1 MSVYFMSALHTK
13 PRHKQSGVAL
23 ITILLIVALLTAIV
37 SRIGLSGQLW
47 VRQVENG
54 NALARARQATVAAQ
68 LWVADILEQD
78 TNAYDGADDI
88 WAQILPPIPAGWGI
102 LSGRIEDMQS
112 RFNLNNLIDAEGKVN
127 GQALQQF
134 ERLLQILKLDTGIAQ
149 SVTDWIDID
158 GSPSGPWGAEDVF
171 YIGLATPYFA
181 ANRPFEDVAELR
193 LVRGVDSEVWQK
205 LAPFVCALPELT
217 MLNINT
223 ASTEVLAATVIEWDL
238 SGQAMTMAK
247 QWTDVISKQ
256 PVADQ
261 AALAERLLGDREKPV
276 PPGLQ
281 TVTRYFLAHTQ
292 LNFDNVEYRVSSLYR
307 RNEGKAELLRQ
318 NRELL

>member
-1 MSVYFMSALHTK
+1 MSALHIK
-13 PRHKQSGVAL
+13 ARPRQAGVAL

-78 TNAYDGADDI
+78 TNAYDAEDDM
-88 WAQILPPIPAGWGI
+88 WAQTLPPIPAGWGI

-112 RFNLNNLIDAEGKVN
+112 RFNLNNLIDAEGKLN
-127 GQALQQF
+127 GQALQQL
-134 ERLLQILKLDTGIAQ
+134 ERLLQILELDVGIAQ
-149 SVTDWIDID
+149 AVTDWIDAD

-193 LVRGVDSEVWQK
+193 LVRGIDSDVWQK
-205 LAPFVCALPELT
+205 LAPFVSALPEPT
-217 MLNINT
+217 PLNINT
-223 ASTEVLAATVIEWDL
+223 ASTEVLAATVVEWDL
-238 SGQAMTMAK
+238 SGQAMIMAK
-247 QWTDVISKQ
+247 QWAEEISKQ
-256 PVADQ
+256 PVADL
-261 AALAERLLGDREKPV
+261 AALAERLLGDRKKPV
-276 PPGLQ
+276 PPGLE
-281 TVTRYFLAHTQ
+281 TVTRYFMAHTQ

-307 RNEGKAELLRQ
+307 RNEGQAELLRQ

>member
-1 MSVYFMSALHTK
+1 M
-13 PRHKQSGVAL
+13 AL

-54 NALARARQATVAAQ
+54 NALARARLATVAAQ

-78 TNAYDGADDI
+78 TNGYDATDDM
-88 WAQILPPIPAGWGI
+88 WAQILPPIPAVWGI

-112 RFNLNNLIDAEGKVN
+112 RFNLNNLIDAEGKLN
-127 GQALQQF
+127 GQAMQQF
-134 ERLLQILKLDTGIAQ
+134 ERLLQILELDTGIAQ
-149 SVTDWIDID
+149 AVADWIDTD

-193 LVRGVDSEVWQK
+193 LVRGIDSDVWQK
-205 LAPFVCALPELT
+205 LAPFVSALPEPT
-217 MLNINT
+217 PLNVNT
-223 ASTEVLAATVIEWDL
+223 ASTEVLAATVVEWDL

-247 QWTDVISKQ
+247 QWAEEISKQ

-276 PPGLQ
+276 PQGIS
-281 TVTRYFLAHTQ
+281 TVTRYFMAHTQ

-307 RNEGKAELLRQ
+307 RNEGQAELLRQ